1 MILFSTVTYQS
12 QKEIIATANFKI
24 NITISN
30 SMTYSDIW
38 HKINTTS
45 DISKLLNIICDN
57 FEISR
62 VVIMANITYKSC
74 YY

>member
-1 MILFSTVTYQS
+1 MILFSTVTDQS

-30 SMTYSDIW
+30 SMIYSDIW

-62 VVIMANITYKSC
+62 VVIMPNITYKSC